1 MPDLIPVLIP
11 QLNPNER
18 EALLIDLRVQNGQK
32 IQAGDAL
39 AVLETTKSTLE
50 LASDYAGYV
59 LGLAFGRG
67 DTVTAGEVLCYLGDA
82 PDLPLPAAPQAPTKT
97 AADELP
103 AGLRITQPALAL
115 ARSLGIGM
123 DQLPRNTLVTEA
135 VVRKFSPAA
144 VVLPETAF
152 DANGLIIYAAAATE
166 NRWWTW
172 RGCSTRTA
180 WLALWMTDC
189 LPALKCSAFRCWAVV
204 WFWRNC
210 TRAVCGWQSMLW
222 AELAIWPRA

>member
-67 DTVTAGEVLCYLGDA
+67 DTVTAGEVLCYLGA
-82 PDLPLPAAPQAPTKT
+82 TPDQPLPAAPQAPRAT
-97 AADELP
+97 AAGEMA
-103 AGLRITQPALAL
+103 AGLRI
-115 ARSLGIGM
+115 
-123 DQLPRNTLVTEA
+123 
-135 VVRKFSPAA
+135 
-144 VVLPETAF
+144 
-152 DANGLIIYAAAATE
+152 
-166 NRWWTW
+166 
-172 RGCSTRTA
+172 
-180 WLALWMTDC
+180 
-189 LPALKCSAFRCWAVV
+189 
-204 WFWRNC
+204 
-210 TRAVCGWQSMLW
+210 
-222 AELAIWPRA
+222 